1 GIEVTKR
8 YSPASP
14 EFSGRSTYVCP
25 SGHTKVDGGWS
36 PIVPKGVTLD
46 AEAVTRECFTREY
59 SSPHPYLEAFRV
71 TLFSYSKEGNP
82 SWVRDKEG
90 NLLSDFRQSC
100 TITADLTKLSG
111 ALEPRIGAQGKM
123 YWRLSFD
130 VCIRFG
136 GTEWAAYLEWEE
148 SVSNPFEL
156 M

>member
-36 PIVPKGVTLD
+36 PIVPKGITLD
-46 AEAVTRECFTREY
+46 AEAVTREGFTREY

-82 SWVRDKEG
+82 SWVRDKEVLHHHCRP
-90 NLLSDFRQSC
+90 N
-100 TITADLTKLSG
+100 K
-111 ALEPRIGAQGKM
+111 AQ
-123 YWRLSFD
+123 WRL
-130 VCIRFG
+130 G
-136 GTEWAAYLEWEE
+136 A
-148 SVSNPFEL
+148 SNRCSGENVL
-156 M
+156 ALVV